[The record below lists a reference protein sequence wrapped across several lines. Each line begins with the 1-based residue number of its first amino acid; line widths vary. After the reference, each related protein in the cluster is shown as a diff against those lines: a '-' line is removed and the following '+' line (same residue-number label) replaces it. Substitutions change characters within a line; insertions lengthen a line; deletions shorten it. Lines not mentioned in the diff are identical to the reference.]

1 MILVLLKNSFVEQVC
16 FTLDGHSCLIVQYFN
31 KKQGNS
37 LAYWPR
43 FMHSR
48 LFEWMSFLN
57 EWFFTWM
64 GSNHSFNLAAKNN
77 FL

>member
-1 MILVLLKNSFVEQVC
+1 MCEKTPTRKLFANYRILGSNLRNDSSFVEQVC
-16 FTLDGHSCLIVQYFN
+16 FTLDGHSCLMVQYFN

-48 LFEWMSFLN
+48 LF
-57 EWFFTWM
+57 
-64 GSNHSFNLAAKNN
+64 K
-77 FL
+77 